1 MQPGGSLLPVYLI
14 VFCVEAYMHAFSQT
28 NRLLDHITAA

>member
-14 VFCVEAYMHAFSQT
+14 VFCVEAYMHAFLKQT
-28 NRLLDHITAA
+28 GC